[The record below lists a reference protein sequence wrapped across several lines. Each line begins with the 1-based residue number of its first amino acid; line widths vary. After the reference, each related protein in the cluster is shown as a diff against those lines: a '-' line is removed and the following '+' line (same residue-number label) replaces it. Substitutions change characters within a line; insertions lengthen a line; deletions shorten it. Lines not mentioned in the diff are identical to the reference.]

1 VSAGSGDK
9 RLKPRS
15 LVPQPVAV
23 VADWD
28 ADGATSAAMIYYAQ
42 YYRKMFPLK
51 GRHEVVLEPAGP
63 RSFPDTVAGILS
75 QGQCPEALAVLDI
88 PFTPKVYEAL
98 AEYARLCPGSRII
111 YVDHHF
117 STLYNSK
124 RLYELTEEVFLGHKP
139 AAILTFQLL
148 RSLGVRHLTPRLT
161 AFMKAV
167 GVLERSGKPIT
178 EAEARVVKL
187 AASISKASTVLRDKE
202 LWRKLVRWLASPL
215 PQDAPIDL
223 TTVERV
229 VQVAEKSDKEI
240 MEKARDLAFSARR
253 LGYIK
258 FIDARR
264 RWRGRGASALA
275 SKLYKVLRQPVALLV
290 QRDDGALLL
299 IIRSRGRGA
308 YRVAVG
314 LMKEGIAENMGGHGG
329 LAVVKLRED
338 VDMARLEQ
346 ALRRLSLRL

>member
-1 VSAGSGDK
+1 MAGEKSAEK
-9 RLKPRS
+9 RRS
-15 LVPQPVAV
+15 LVPEPVAV
-23 VADWD
+23 IADWD

-42 YYRKMFPLK
+42 YYRKVYPLR
-51 GRHEVVLEPAGP
+51 GRHEVLLEPAGP
-63 RSFPDTVAGILS
+63 RGFPEALRHVLENGR
-75 QGQCPEALAVLDI
+75 CPEALVVLDI
-88 PFTPKVYEAL
+88 PLTPKVHEAL
-98 AEYARLCPGSRII
+98 KNYVKQCPSSRII
-111 YVDHHF
+111 YIDHHF

-124 RLYELTEEVFLGHKP
+124 QLYELTEEVFLGHKP

-167 GVLERSGKPIT
+167 GVLERSGRVMS
-178 EAEARVVKL
+178 EAEARVVRL

-229 VQVAEKSDKEI
+229 VKIAEKSDQEI

-264 RWRGRGASALA
+264 KWSGRGASALA
-275 SKLYKVLRQPVALLV
+275 SKLYKILKHPVALLV
-290 QRDDGALLL
+290 ERDDGARLL
-299 IIRSRGRGA
+299 ILRTKGRGA

-314 LMKEGIAENMGGHGG
+314 LMKEGVAENIGGHGG
-329 LAVVKLRED
+329 LAVVKLRDD
-338 VDMARLEQ
+338 VELDKLQEV
-346 ALRRLSLRL
+346 LRRLSLRL

>member
-1 VSAGSGDK
+1 V
-9 RLKPRS
+9 L
-15 LVPQPVAV
+15 
-23 VADWD
+23 
-28 ADGATSAAMIYYAQ
+28 
-42 YYRKMFPLK
+42 
-51 GRHEVVLEPAGP
+51 LEPAGP
-63 RSFPDTVAGILS
+63 RGFPDAVENIVSSPSG
-75 QGQCPEALAVLDI
+75 CPEALVILDI
-88 PFTPKVYEAL
+88 PFTPKVYETL
-98 AEYARLCPGSRII
+98 LGFVKRCSSSRII

-124 RLYELTEEVFLGHKP
+124 KLYDLTEEVFLGHRP
-139 AAILTFQLL
+139 AAILTYQLL
-148 RSLGVRHLTPRLT
+148 RSLGIRHLTPRLT

-167 GVLERSGKPIT
+167 GVLERSGRPVT

-187 AASISKASTVLRDKE
+187 AASISKASTVMRDKE

-229 VQVAEKSDKEI
+229 VRIAEKSDKEI
-240 MEKARDLAFSARR
+240 MDKARDLAFSARKV
-253 LGYIK
+253 GYIK
-258 FIDARR
+258 FVDARR
-264 RWRGRGASALA
+264 KWQGRGESALA

-299 IIRSRGRGA
+299 ILRSRGRGA

-314 LMKEGIAENMGGHGG
+314 LMKEGIAENIGGHGG

-338 VDMARLEQ
+338 IDMAKLEQ

>member
-1 VSAGSGDK
+1 MSTGGGQSGT
-9 RLKPRS
+9 RS
-15 LVPQPVAV
+15 LVARPVAV
-23 VADWD
+23 IADWD

-42 YYRKMFPLK
+42 YYRKLYPF
-51 GRHEVVLEPAGP
+51 RDRREVVLEPSGP
-63 RSFPDTVAGILS
+63 RSFPDAVASVISGA
-75 QGQCPEALAVLDI
+75 CPEALAVLDI
-88 PFTPKVYEAL
+88 PFTPKVHEAL
-98 AEYARLCPGSRII
+98 AGFARRCPESRII

-124 RLYELTEEVFLGHKP
+124 KLYELTEEVFLGHRP
-139 AAILTFQLL
+139 AAILTFNLL

-167 GVLERSGKPIT
+167 GVLERSGRPVT

-299 IIRSRGRGA
+299 ILRSKGRGA

-314 LMKEGIAENMGGHGG
+314 LMKEGIAENIGGHGG

-338 VDMARLEQ
+338 TDMARLEQ

>member
-1 VSAGSGDK
+1 
-9 RLKPRS
+9 LKEETHKPKS
-15 LVPQPVAV
+15 LVPQPVAII
-23 VADWD
+23 ADWD

-42 YYRKMFPLK
+42 YYRKVYPLK

-63 RSFPDTVAGILS
+63 RGFPDALAHILER
-75 QGQCPEALAVLDI
+75 GTCPEALVVLDI
-88 PFTPKVYEAL
+88 PLTEKVYDAL
-98 AEYARLCPGSRII
+98 KGFAEKCPKARII
-111 YVDHHF
+111 YIDHHF
-117 STLYNSK
+117 STLYGSK
-124 RLYELTEEVFLGHKP
+124 RLYGLTEEAFLGHRP
-139 AAILTFQLL
+139 TAILTFQLL

-167 GVLERSGKPIT
+167 GVLERSGRPMT
-178 EAEARVVKL
+178 EAENRIVRL

-229 VQVAEKSDKEI
+229 VRIAEKSDKEI
-240 MEKARDLAFSARR
+240 MDKAKDLAFSARR
-253 LGYIK
+253 IGYLK

-264 RWRGRGASALA
+264 KWRGRGASALA
-275 SKLYKVLRQPVALLV
+275 SKLHKILKQPVALLV

-314 LMKEGIAENMGGHGG
+314 LMKEGIAENIGGHGG
-329 LAVVKLRED
+329 LAVVKLRGD
-338 VDMARLEQ
+338 IDMKKLEET
-346 ALRRLSLRL
+346 LRRLSLRL

>member
-1 VSAGSGDK
+1 MPSEGGG
-9 RLKPRS
+9 RKPRS

-23 VADWD
+23 IADWD

-42 YYRKMFPLK
+42 YYRKVYPLK

-63 RSFPDTVAGILS
+63 RGFPDALGHIMER
-75 QGQCPEALAVLDI
+75 GRCPEALAVLDI
-88 PFTPKVYEAL
+88 PLTPKVYEAL
-98 AEYARLCPGSRII
+98 AEYTRSCPGSRVI
-111 YVDHHF
+111 YIDHHF

-124 RLYELTEEVFLGHKP
+124 MLYEITEEVFLGHKP
-139 AAILTFQLL
+139 AAVLTFQLL

-167 GVLERSGKPIT
+167 GVLERSGRPT
-178 EAEARVVKL
+178 SEAETRVVRL

-229 VQVAEKSDKEI
+229 VKVAEKSDQEI
-240 MEKARDLAFSARR
+240 MDKARDLAFSAKR

-258 FIDARR
+258 FVDARR
-264 RWRGRGASALA
+264 KWKGRGASALA
-275 SKLYKVLRQPVALLV
+275 SKLYKILRQPVAVLV
-290 QRDDGALLL
+290 RRNDGSMLL

-314 LMKEGIAENMGGHGG
+314 LLKEGIAENIGGHSG
-329 LAVVKLRED
+329 LAVIKLRDGVD
-338 VDMARLEQ
+338 VAELEKI
-346 ALRRLSLRL
+346 LRRLSLRL

>member
-1 VSAGSGDK
+1 MSSGGGG
-9 RLKPRS
+9 KPRS

-42 YYRKMFPLK
+42 YYRKVFPLR

-63 RSFPDTVAGILS
+63 RGFPDALAAVVTR
-75 QGQCPEALAVLDI
+75 GQCPEALAVLDI
-88 PFTPKVYEAL
+88 PFTPRVHEAL
-98 AEYARLCPGSRII
+98 LGYTRQCPGSRII

-117 STLYNSK
+117 STLYNS
-124 RLYELTEEVFLGHKP
+124 RQLSEITEELFLGHRP

-167 GVLERSGKPIT
+167 GVLERSGRPMT
-178 EAEARVVKL
+178 EAETRVVKL

-223 TTVERV
+223 TTVEKV
-229 VQVAEKSDKEI
+229 VRIAEKSDQEI
-240 MEKARDLAFSARR
+240 MDKARDLAFSAKR
-253 LGYIK
+253 LGYLK
-258 FIDARR
+258 FVDARR
-264 RWRGRGASALA
+264 RWHGRGASALA

-308 YRVAVG
+308 YRVATG
-314 LMKEGIAENMGGHGG
+314 LMKEGVAENIGGHGG

-338 VDMARLEQ
+338 IDIARLEQ
-346 ALRRLSLRL
+346 VLRRLSLRL

>member
-1 VSAGSGDK
+1 MASGTTGSRQ
-9 RLKPRS
+9 RLP
-15 LVPQPVAV
+15 PAV
-23 VADWD
+23 GVIADWD

-42 YYRKMFPLK
+42 YYRKVYPVR
-51 GRHEVVLEPAGP
+51 GRREVLLEPAGP
-63 RSFPDTVAGILS
+63 RGFPDALGHILS
-75 QGQCPEALAVLDI
+75 PGCPEALVVLDI
-88 PFTPKVYEAL
+88 PLTPKVHEAL
-98 AEYARLCPGSRII
+98 LEYARRCPGSRTI
-111 YVDHHF
+111 YIDHHF

-124 RLYELTEEVFLGHKP
+124 QLYEITEEVFLGHKP
-139 AAILTFQLL
+139 AALLTFQLL

-167 GVLERSGKPIT
+167 GVLERSGRPVT
-178 EAEARVVKL
+178 EAEARVVRL

-229 VQVAEKSDKEI
+229 VKIAEESDRELL
-240 MEKARDLAFSARR
+240 EKARDLAFSARR
-253 LGYIK
+253 IGYIR

-275 SKLYKVLRQPVALLV
+275 SKLYRILNRQPVALLV

-299 IIRSRGRGA
+299 ILRSRGRGA

-314 LMKEGIAENMGGHGG
+314 LMREGLAENIGGHSG
-329 LAVVKLRED
+329 LAVVKLQQG
-338 VDMARLEQ
+338 VDMAKLEQ

>member
-1 VSAGSGDK
+1 MAGEKSAEK
-9 RLKPRS
+9 RRS
-15 LVPQPVAV
+15 LVPEPVAV
-23 VADWD
+23 IADWD

-42 YYRKMFPLK
+42 YYRKVYPLR
-51 GRHEVVLEPAGP
+51 GRHEVLLEPAGP
-63 RSFPDTVAGILS
+63 RGFPEALRHVLENGR
-75 QGQCPEALAVLDI
+75 CPEALVVLDI
-88 PFTPKVYEAL
+88 PFTPKVQEAL
-98 AEYARLCPGSRII
+98 ESYVKQCPSSRII
-111 YVDHHF
+111 YIDHHF

-124 RLYELTEEVFLGHKP
+124 KLYELTEEVFLGHKP

-167 GVLERSGKPIT
+167 GVLERSGRVMS
-178 EAEARVVKL
+178 EAEARVVRL

-229 VQVAEKSDKEI
+229 VKIAERSDQEI

-264 RWRGRGASALA
+264 KWSGRGASALA
-275 SKLYKVLRQPVALLV
+275 SKLYKILKQPVALLV
-290 QRDDGALLL
+290 ERDDGARLL
-299 IIRSRGRGA
+299 ILRTKGRGA

-314 LMKEGIAENMGGHGG
+314 LMKEGVAENIGGHGG
-329 LAVVKLRED
+329 LAVVKLRDD
-338 VDMARLEQ
+338 VDLNKLQEV
-346 ALRRLSLRL
+346 LRRLSLRL